1 MIIAI
6 DGHAGSGK
14 TTVSKILAKKLGM
27 LHVNTG
33 AMYRA
38 ATFFCINNNISP
50 TASFT
55 QSNSLLDMDIEMK
68 LDGSIYLN
76 GKNVSHLIN
85 SSKVTDQVSYYS
97 TNQELRESMVLLQR
111 KIVSDSDAVVEGR
124 DIATIV
130 FPNAEL
136 KFFFTAD
143 VLTRAKRRKKDFLV
157 SGVNFSIEKLVED
170 IKDRDYI
177 DSNRDLSPLKVAKE
191 SIIIDTTNIS
201 IDGQVNELIEIVNNK
216 RKNLYG
222 EF

>member
-1 MIIAI
+1 
-6 DGHAGSGK
+6 
-14 TTVSKILAKKLGM
+14 
-27 LHVNTG
+27 
-33 AMYRA
+33 
-38 ATFFCINNNISP
+38 
-50 TASFT
+50 
-55 QSNSLLDMDIEMK
+55 MK